1 MADPV
6 RALLRALLVGML
18 LAVQAS
24 GATEVVDDRGVRL
37 QLARPPQ
44 RIVALL
50 PSLTEMVCA
59 LGQCER
65 LVAVD
70 RYSNFP
76 DSVRALPTVGGGL
89 DPQIEAI
96 VALRPDVVLMAS
108 SSPAAA
114 RLQSLGL
121 SVAALEPKNYA
132 DVQRV
137 LQTLGLLLAVPHA
150 PRLWRDIESG
160 VDAAARSIPQSLRNQ
175 RVYFEVNGGPY
186 AAGEA
191 SFIGETLTRL
201 GLRNIVPATLGPF
214 PKINPEFVVRADPD
228 LVMVGDGSEAAMAQ
242 RPGWAA
248 MRAIQARR
256 ICIFSPD
263 QSDTLVRP
271 GPRMAD
277 AARVLAQ
284 CVLQHAR

>member
-96 VALRPDVVLMAS
+96 VALRPDLVLMAS

>member
-96 VALRPDVVLMAS
+96 VALRPDLVLMAS

-160 VDAAARSIPQSLRNQ
+160 VDAAARSIPQALRNQ

>member
-1 MADPV
+1 MADAV
-6 RALLRALLVGML
+6 RALLCAMLVGML
-18 LAVQAS
+18 LAGQAS

-37 QLARPPQ
+37 RLARPPQ

-76 DSVRALPTVGGGL
+76 DSARALPSVGGGL

-114 RLQSLGL
+114 RLESLGL
-121 SVAALEPKNYA
+121 AVVALEPKNYA

-137 LQTLGLLLAVPHA
+137 FQALGLLLAVPDA
-150 PRLWRDIESG
+150 PRLWREIESG
-160 VDAAARSIPQSLRNQ
+160 VDAAARSIPQALRNQ
-175 RVYFEVNGGPY
+175 RVYFEINGGPY

-228 LVMVGDGSEAAMAQ
+228 LVMVGDGSAAAMAQ

-248 MRAIQARR
+248 MRAVQARR

-263 QSDTLVRP
+263 QSDAMVRP
-271 GPRMAD
+271 GPRMAE

>member
-89 DPQIEAI
+89 DPQIETI
-96 VALRPDVVLMAS
+96 VALRPDLVLMAS

>member
-76 DSVRALPTVGGGL
+76 DSARALPSVGGGL

-114 RLQSLGL
+114 RLESLGL
-121 SVAALEPKNYA
+121 AVVALEPKNYA

-137 LQTLGLLLAVPHA
+137 FQALGLLLAVPDA
-150 PRLWRDIESG
+150 PRLWREIESG
-160 VDAAARSIPQSLRNQ
+160 VDAAARSIPQALRSQ

-228 LVMVGDGSEAAMAQ
+228 LVMVGDGSAAAMAQ

-248 MRAIQARR
+248 MRAVQARR

-263 QSDTLVRP
+263 QSDAMVRP
-271 GPRMAD
+271 GPRMAE

-284 CVLQHAR
+284 CVLQNAR

>member
-96 VALRPDVVLMAS
+96 VALRPDLVLMAS

-186 AAGEA
+186 AAGET

>member
-96 VALRPDVVLMAS
+96 VALRPDLVLMAS

-137 LQTLGLLLAVPHA
+137 LQALGLLLAVPDA
-150 PRLWRDIESG
+150 PRVWREIESG
-160 VDAAARSIPQSLRNQ
+160 VDAAARSIPQALRNQ

>member
-89 DPQIEAI
+89 DPQIETI
-96 VALRPDVVLMAS
+96 VALRPDLVLMAS

-114 RLQSLGL
+114 RLESLGL
-121 SVAALEPKNYA
+121 AVVALEPKNYA

>member
-96 VALRPDVVLMAS
+96 VALRPDLVLMAS

-160 VDAAARSIPQSLRNQ
+160 VDAAARSIPQALRNQ

-201 GLRNIVPATLGPF
+201 GLRNIVPATLGAF

-228 LVMVGDGSEAAMAQ
+228 LVMVGDGSVAAMAQ

-248 MRAIQARR
+248 MRAVQARR

>member
-96 VALRPDVVLMAS
+96 VALRPDLVLMAS

-248 MRAIQARR
+248 MRAVQARR
-256 ICIFSPD
+256 ICIFSPE
-263 QSDTLVRP
+263 QSDAMVRP